1 MSASPAVYL
10 DFAASTPCDP
20 RVVEAMLPFF
30 TQTYGNPANRVHAQ
44 GLHAHLAVEQAR
56 ERAAR
61 LIGCLPGDVIWTSG
75 ATEANNLAI
84 RGFAKAGARRG
95 TDHRRH
101 LVTAL
106 HEHQSVLATCRELER
121 DGWAASYLRP
131 QPSGTVTAEMV
142 EHALRPDTSLVCVM
156 AANNELGTLNE
167 VASIGELCRRRGIVF
182 HCDATQWVG
191 KLPLDVSS
199 MHVDMLSWSGHKIYG
214 PKGVGALFVRSNPPL
229 RLAPIAYGGGQ
240 ERGLRPGTVNV
251 PAVVGFGVACE
262 ICRPAIEREAT
273 RLGGLRDRLEA
284 TLVNAVDG
292 AVVNG
297 LGAPRVPHIT
307 SVTFPLDSDHD
318 LVQELGSI
326 ECSSG
331 SACSRS
337 DPTPSHVLRS
347 IGIHGRRARGTLRL
361 SVGRPTASD
370 DIERATDNIARVLGR
385 LTTPAPRSS
394 RTG

>member
-1 MSASPAVYL
+1 MSSSPGVYL

-20 RVVEAMLPFF
+20 RVVDAMLPFF
-30 TQTYGNPANRVHAQ
+30 TETYGNPSNRVHAQ

-84 RGFAKAGARRG
+84 RGFAKASAKRG

-101 LVTAL
+101 VVTAL
-106 HEHQSVLATCRELER
+106 HEHQSVLATCRGLER
-121 DGWAASYLRP
+121 DGWAVTYLRP
-131 QPSGTVTAEMV
+131 QPSGTVTAAMV

-167 VASIGELCRRRGIVF
+167 VASIGALCRRRGIVF
-182 HCDATQWVG
+182 HCDGTQWVG
-191 KLPLDVSS
+191 KLHLDVRA
-199 MHVDMLSWSGHKIYG
+199 MQADMLSWSGHKIYG
-214 PKGVGALFVRSNPPL
+214 PKGVGALFVRSDPPL
-229 RLAPIAYGGGQ
+229 RLAPITSGGGH
-240 ERGLRPGTVNV
+240 ERGLRSGTVNV
-251 PAVVGFGVACE
+251 PGIVGFGVACE
-262 ICRPAIEREAT
+262 ICRPAVEREAA

-284 TLVNAVDG
+284 ILLNSIDG

-297 LGAPRVPHIT
+297 RDAPRAPHIT
-307 SVTFPLDSDHD
+307 SITFPLDTDHD
-318 LVQELGSI
+318 LVQELGTI

-337 DPTPSHVLRS
+337 DPNPSHVLRS
-347 IGIHGRRARGTLRL
+347 IGIHGRRARSTLRL
-361 SVGRPTASD
+361 SVGRPTSSEDVERASD
-370 DIERATDNIARVLGR
+370 DIARVLER
-385 LTTPAPRSS
+385 LTTRVPRSA